1 MLTAKEL
8 LISKNFLKAK
18 GYNFFNLGDFW
29 HSTDHCFASEDEEC
43 SNIMTDKMQI
53 FAKIIIL
60 KIYQAIKILN
70 NKEHKNN

>member
-18 GYNFFNLGDFW
+18 GYNFVNLGDFR

-43 SNIMTDKMQI
+43 SNIMTDKMVI
-53 FAKIIIL
+53 FA
-60 KIYQAIKILN
+60 
-70 NKEHKNN
+70 